1 MHLYEEHNL
10 PARMSG
16 TFRDSSGSNG
26 GSGSEPEPWREG
38 TQEVV
43 AAKCWSVEWVGL
55 IDKPL

>member
-1 MHLYEEHNL
+1 MHLYKECNL
-10 PARMSG
+10 LVRTSR

-26 GSGSEPEPWREG
+26 GSGSKPEPWREG